1 MEQVELKN
9 VSVEFKTY
17 NGYFKALDNINFC
30 VKKGENVSLIG
41 ESGSGKSTVAKLL
54 IGLIKPSTGSVM
66 YDKKDISVFSFNEM
80 RRYRRNI
87 QSVFQDASG
96 TLNPAISTLRNLEEG
111 LINLSSL
118 SREERRNKL
127 YQLCDAV
134 QLKKSILET
143 PVRQLSGGE
152 QRRLSLIR
160 ALVIKPEFLILD
172 EMTSGLDLL
181 TAEGVFEL
189 LENYQKNNLISYIF
203 ITHNLSQAKRLSSC
217 IIELQ
222 NGIVKKTGKLIK
234 KETIL

>member
-9 VSVEFKTY
+9 VSVEFRTY
-17 NGYFKALDNINFC
+17 NGYFKAIDDISFC
-30 VKKGENVSLIG
+30 VKKGENVSFIG
-41 ESGSGKSTVAKLL
+41 ESGSGKSTIAKLL
-54 IGLIKPSTGSVM
+54 IGLIKPSRGSVL
-66 YDKKDISVFSFNEM
+66 YDNKDISAFSFNEM

-96 TLNPAISTLRNLEEG
+96 TLNPAINTIRNLEEG
-111 LINLSSL
+111 LINLSSS

-160 ALVIKPEFLILD
+160 ALVINPEFLILD

-189 LENYQKNNLISYIF
+189 LESYQKNNVISYIF
-203 ITHNLSQAKRLSSC
+203 ITHNLSQAKRLSSR

-222 NGIVKKTGKLIK
+222 EGKINKTGKLVK
-234 KETIL
+234 RRQ